1 MIIICDISQWRWRP
15 CLDEESLSLAGG
27 ADLIAPLIQSF
38 SSAHFGSNLG
48 DQICASLRCLPT
60 ADKLTMH
67 YNITEAY
74 TFKSVIME
82 SRTDMKE
89 GKTET
94 GRLNK

>member
-48 DQICASLRCLPT
+48 DQICASLRRLPT

-74 TFKSVIME
+74 TFKSVIIE